1 MEYRGQQRSDSP
13 RAGASVSG
21 SARKQGTAARK
32 PFAVF
37 DIDGTLIRWQLY
49 HAVTDTLARQGHISP
64 EIYQTMRDA
73 RMAWKKRTS
82 GSFKDYEAKVIII
95 YESILKTIT
104 FEQLGEAIDAVF
116 DEYKD
121 QIYTYTRDLIAK
133 LKKNGY
139 LLLAVSGSQDEIVS
153 KVAAYYGFDDFV
165 ATTYK
170 RSQNRFSGAKIV
182 PAFNK
187 DKALEKLVATHGA
200 GYRGSIGVGDSLSDV
215 AMLNLVEQ
223 PIAFNPEKEFFEYA
237 ASKGWR
243 VVVER
248 KNKVYELESKDGKYQ
263 LVKTNS

>member
-1 MEYRGQQRSDSP
+1 MAKSK
-13 RAGASVSG
+13 
-21 SARKQGTAARK
+21 RK
-32 PFAVF
+32 FAVF

-104 FEQLGEAIDAVF
+104 LEQLGEAIDTVF
-116 DEYKD
+116 EEYKD

-133 LKKNGY
+133 LKGDGY
-139 LLLAVSGSQDEIVS
+139 ILLAISGSQEEIVA
-153 KVAAYYGFDDFV
+153 KVCDYYGFDDFV
-165 ATTYK
+165 ATQYK
-170 RSQNRFSGAKIV
+170 RTKTGFTGTKIV

-187 DKALEKLVATHGA
+187 DKALKKIVAKHGLS
-200 GYRGSIGVGDSLSDV
+200 YEGSVGVGDALSDA
-215 AMLNLVEQ
+215 AMLRLVEQ
-223 PIAFNPEKEFFEYA
+223 PIAFNPDKEFFAYA
-237 ASKGWR
+237 AKKCWK
-243 VVVER
+243 VVIER
-248 KNKVYELESKDGKYQ
+248 KNMIYELESKDGKYQ